1 MIYKDSEVIFYSL
14 KRLRK
19 YIKYNLVDSGP
30 TKRELEPVVEYLWK
44 LINTTYAA
52 KWDTLIFNKKKN
64 LTIRKCVGDC
74 IMPYYRQNQPSTPT
88 SNMTTAN
95 PSPLP
100 AAEASPPP
108 ATNISAALLPPNKN
122 VKSTI
127 KKDPKPSNIKK
138 SYAQASKSNLSR
150 IEDIV
155 QVKKAFPALSVDEVG
170 KVLKIKNSGEGNKKP
185 RINMTTREPSRKEV
199 IILMAKH
206 NAELIINSAH
216 IHIANVNKC
225 LKNSKSD
232 IIADFI

>member
-1 MIYKDSEVIFYSL
+1 
-14 KRLRK
+14 
-19 YIKYNLVDSGP
+19 
-30 TKRELEPVVEYLWK
+30 
-44 LINTTYAA
+44 
-52 KWDTLIFNKKKN
+52 
-64 LTIRKCVGDC
+64 
-74 IMPYYRQNQPSTPT
+74 MPYYRQNQPSTPT

-206 NAELIINSAH
+206 NAELIINLAH
-216 IHIANVNKC
+216 IHIANINKC
-225 LKNSKSD
+225 LKNSKLD